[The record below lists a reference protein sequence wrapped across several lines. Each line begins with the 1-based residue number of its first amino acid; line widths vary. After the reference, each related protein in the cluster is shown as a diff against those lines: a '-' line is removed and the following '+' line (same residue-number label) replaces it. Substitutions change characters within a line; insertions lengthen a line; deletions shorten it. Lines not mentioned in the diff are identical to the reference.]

1 MLSTTKQ
8 FVKFLEKKDIRFTHY
23 EATEKRRE
31 IIKVGFKGENKDG
44 IEVLFFFD
52 PSEKA
57 VGVKCFSIAKVPEA
71 KLANMYAL
79 LNNLNGEYRW
89 VKFYIDDENEV
100 TASSDATI
108 TKATADEVC
117 YDRLLRFLDIV
128 DEVYPQIMKTL
139 WS

>member
-57 VGVKCFSIAKVPEA
+57 VGVKSFSIAKVPEA
-71 KLANMYAL
+71 KLASMYAL

-100 TASSDATI
+100 TASSDAAI